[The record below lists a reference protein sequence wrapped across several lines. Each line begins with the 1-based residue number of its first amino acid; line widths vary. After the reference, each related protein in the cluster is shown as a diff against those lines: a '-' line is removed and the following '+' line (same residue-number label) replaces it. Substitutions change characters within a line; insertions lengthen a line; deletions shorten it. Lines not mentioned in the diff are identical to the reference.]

1 MGSGLRDKKYEVVEA
16 VNFPYA
22 IAIYTQFSEL
32 SHSNKEADTHLST
45 EWYVANRAA
54 KWNSWSSTSPLP
66 ALTNTSYT
74 SRIW

>member
-16 VNFPYA
+16 VDFPYA

-45 EWYVANRAA
+45 EWYVANRAV
-54 KWNSWSSTSPLP
+54 K
-66 ALTNTSYT
+66 
-74 SRIW
+74 